1 MLAAERRNRILKL
14 LTRKGSVT
22 VTELS
27 KLFGVVPITIRR
39 DLEILEQEGKLV
51 RTHGG
56 AVVSSE
62 PFLLKPLTD
71 KEILNHEI
79 KARIGQVAATLVSDG
94 ETLFLDGGSTC
105 IEVARAL
112 RADQNKRVTVVTNGL
127 KVAMELSPCL
137 HVTTI
142 LVGGVCAHHN
152 YEAMGFETIEAFK
165 RLRAH
170 KYFMGIDA
178 IIPGYGISDGDP
190 HQVPLKLAR
199 IASAQEVIGVCDK
212 SKLGRIAVA
221 QVGPIS
227 LLSRLV
233 MDGPV
238 PESFKQHLAKEQVTL
253 IEVDCESGQDR
264 LSADDMKGGE

>member
-1 MLAAERRNRILKL
+1 MLAAERRNRILRL

-27 KLFGVVPITIRR
+27 KLFKVVPITVRR

-51 RTHGG
+51 RSRGG
-56 AVVSSE
+56 AVVNNE
-62 PFLLKPLTD
+62 PFLLKPLVD
-71 KEILNHEI
+71 KETLNHEA
-79 KARIGQVAATLVSDG
+79 KAKIGQVAATLVNDG
-94 ETLFLDGGSTC
+94 ETVFLDGGSTC

-112 RADQNKRVTVVTNGL
+112 RLNVEKRVTVVTNGL
-127 KVAMELSPCL
+127 KVAVELSPCP
-137 HVTTI
+137 HITTV

-152 YEAMGFETIEAFK
+152 YEAMGFDTVESLK

-178 IIPGYGISDGDP
+178 IVPDHGISDGDP
-190 HQVPLKLAR
+190 HQVPLKLAKV
-199 IASAQEVIGVCDK
+199 ASSQEVIGVCDK

-233 MDGPV
+233 MDVPV
-238 PESFKQHLAKEQVTL
+238 PESFRQYLAKQQISL
-253 IEVDCESGQDR
+253 IEVECSSGQDLR
-264 LSADDMKGGE
+264 TAESRGGE